1 MNLDEIENRINSI
14 IDEAY
19 HRQIVFWYDE
29 NQEFIEDIEN
39 IHLNNAKLHILKDNL
54 IQTKYRIEFEDRES
68 NYLIYAPFAQP
79 EDNENYL
86 ADLTHYAVP
95 FTADKIEMI
104 RQELGIPPEFNHL
117 LKKYSLTRKDIS
129 GVVTSI
135 GPGSYTGVRIS
146 LTIAK
151 VIALCLDVPI
161 YPVSSLRVL
170 KDNDKPSICLINARS
185 GRSYFGVYEK
195 DKVIVSDTIKTNEEV
210 LAYIKEHP
218 SYSICG
224 NVSYLG
230 YENLDTNI
238 CLQMVSLLKSLSPFE
253 NSLALKPVYL
263 KD

>member
-1 MNLDEIENRINSI
+1 MATLLLDSSNTSLSVGIESEGELLGFISYEAWQAQSEHMIPEI
-14 IDEAY
+14 
-19 HRQIVFWYDE
+19 
-29 NQEFIEDIEN
+29 
-39 IHLNNAKLHILKDNL
+39 DN
-54 IQTKYRIEFEDRES
+54 
-68 NYLIYAPFAQP
+68 
-79 EDNENYL
+79 
-86 ADLTHYAVP
+86 
-95 FTADKIEMI
+95 
-104 RQELGIPPEFNHL
+104 L

-195 DKVIVSDTIKTNEEV
+195 DKIIVSDTIKTNDEV
-210 LAYIKEHP
+210 LSYIKEHP
-218 SYSICG
+218 LYSICG

-238 CLQMVSLLKSLSPFE
+238 CLQMVALLKSLPKCD
-253 NSLALKPVYL
+253 NALALKPVYL

>member
-1 MNLDEIENRINSI
+1 MATLLLDSSNTSLSVGIESKGELLGFISYEAWQAQSEHMIPEI
-14 IDEAY
+14 
-19 HRQIVFWYDE
+19 
-29 NQEFIEDIEN
+29 
-39 IHLNNAKLHILKDNL
+39 DN
-54 IQTKYRIEFEDRES
+54 
-68 NYLIYAPFAQP
+68 
-79 EDNENYL
+79 
-86 ADLTHYAVP
+86 
-95 FTADKIEMI
+95 
-104 RQELGIPPEFNHL
+104 L

-135 GPGSYTGVRIS
+135 GPGSYTGARIS

>member
-1 MNLDEIENRINSI
+1 MATLLLDSSNTSLSVGIESKGELLGFISYEAWQAQSEHMIPEI
-14 IDEAY
+14 
-19 HRQIVFWYDE
+19 
-29 NQEFIEDIEN
+29 
-39 IHLNNAKLHILKDNL
+39 DN
-54 IQTKYRIEFEDRES
+54 
-68 NYLIYAPFAQP
+68 
-79 EDNENYL
+79 
-86 ADLTHYAVP
+86 
-95 FTADKIEMI
+95 
-104 RQELGIPPEFNHL
+104 L
-117 LKKYSLTRKDIS
+117 LKKYSLTRKDIT

-185 GRSYFGVYEK
+185 GRSYFGVYEQ
-195 DKVIVSDTIKTNEEV
+195 DKIIVPDTIKTNEEV
-210 LAYIKEHP
+210 LSYIKEHP

-224 NVSYLG
+224 SVSYLG

-238 CLQMVSLLKSLSPFE
+238 CLQMVTLLKSLSKCD
-253 NSLALKPVYL
+253 NALALKPVYL